1 MNLFGDQAFV
11 WSKWEVLFLYRV
23 KSSFFSGLSN
33 ELNSYYRGIQYTQIK
48 LDVRL
53 VFCVHLY
60 HLRMVNE
67 PQNTHSWSRLR
78 GSHLQGRNWKRLE
91 ESFQA
96 FSPVLEEFRRAFFLS
111 RPNWLPL
118 GRLRGCQYFAWP
130 SSYRMRNVV
139 FFSGSYSDLSDTE
152 CPLLLQSSWSDPDKH
167 RFELRCT
174 NDGVIK
180 VSAPEN
186 LSIILAKV
194 DLIQIQASQAYVTRV
209 KFVRLMNGVTGV
221 TQ

>member
-1 MNLFGDQAFV
+1 MNLFRDQAFV
-11 WSKWEVLFLYRV
+11 WSKWEVLFLHRV

-53 VFCVHLY
+53 VFCVHV
-60 HLRMVNE
+60 HQPRMVNE
-67 PQNTHSWSRLR
+67 PQNTHPRRRPR
-78 GSHLQGRNWKRLE
+78 GSQLQGPNWKRRE

-96 FSPVLEEFRRAFFLS
+96 FSPVLEEFRRAFFPDPTDS
-111 RPNWLPL
+111 PWVDSKDAK
-118 GRLRGCQYFAWP
+118 YFVWP

-139 FFSGSYSDLSDTE
+139 FFSGSYSDLSDSD
-152 CPLLLQSSWSDPDKH
+152 CPLLLQCSWSDPEKH

-180 VSAPEN
+180 VNAPEN
-186 LSIILAKV
+186 LWIILAKV
-194 DLIQIQASQAYVTRV
+194 DLILTQASQAYVTRV